1 MKPETIE
8 IVKATVPV
16 LQENGEALTQYFYRR
31 MFTHN
36 PEVAP
41 YFNAAN
47 QANGIQQR
55 ALAGAICAYAANI
68 DRLDQLQG
76 AVELIAHK
84 HTALQIKPEHYPI
97 VGENLLASIR
107 EVLGAAATDEIIDA
121 WAEAY
126 GALAGILIGRESQLY
141 RENAEKPGGWDGF
154 RQFVVAR
161 KERESELITSFYLQ
175 PEDGGALPDFLPGQY
190 ITLRLPL
197 PDGTTTMRNYSLS
210 SKPGEE
216 YFRISVKRESSV
228 DPLGTTLH
236 GYVSNLLHH
245 DTNIG
250 ATLEVGPP
258 CGQFYLKATDS
269 ARPLVLLAGGV
280 GITPLLS
287 MVETA
292 LEKSPQRAIT
302 LAHACRDPQVQA
314 FRTRLDTLAEKHAA
328 LEVHHRY
335 SDIEAGSDNH
345 GLIDIKFLQSLNLD
359 AGSEFYL
366 CGPPV
371 FLSLLFKNL
380 TEIGISESQINL
392 EFFGP
397 QQELT
402 AVN

>member
-1 MKPETIE
+1 MKPETLE

-31 MFTHN
+31 MFAHN

-41 YFNAAN
+41 FFNAAN

-68 DRLDQLQG
+68 DRLEQLHG

-84 HTALQIKPEHYPI
+84 HAALQIKPEHYPI

-126 GALAGILIGRESQLY
+126 GALAGVLIGRESQIV

-154 RQFVVAR
+154 RKFVIAR
-161 KERESELITSFYLQ
+161 KERESDLITSFYLQ

-190 ITLRLPL
+190 ITVRLPL
-197 PDGTTTMRNYSLS
+197 PDGATTMRNYSLS
-210 SKPGEE
+210 SKPGEDF
-216 YFRISVKRESSV
+216 FRISVKRESSV
-228 DPLGTTLH
+228 NQFGTTLH
-236 GYVSNLLHH
+236 GYVSHLLHH

-258 CGQFYLKATDS
+258 CGQFYLQTTNTEG
-269 ARPLVLLAGGV
+269 PLILLAAGV

-287 MVETA
+287 MLETA
-292 LEKSPQRAIT
+292 LERSPRRAIT
-302 LAHACRDPQVQA
+302 LAHACRNPQVQA
-314 FRTRLDTLAEKHAA
+314 FRSRLDELAEKHASVN
-328 LEVHHRY
+328 VHHRY
-335 SDIEAGSDNH
+335 SDVEPGSENH
-345 GLIDIKFLQSLNLD
+345 GLIDIDFLKSLNMNAASD
-359 AGSEFYL
+359 IYL
-366 CGPPV
+366 CGPPP
-371 FLSLLFKNL
+371 FLSQLFRSL
-380 TEIGISESQINL
+380 TQLGISESQIHL

-397 QQELT
+397 RQELSSI
-402 AVN
+402 N